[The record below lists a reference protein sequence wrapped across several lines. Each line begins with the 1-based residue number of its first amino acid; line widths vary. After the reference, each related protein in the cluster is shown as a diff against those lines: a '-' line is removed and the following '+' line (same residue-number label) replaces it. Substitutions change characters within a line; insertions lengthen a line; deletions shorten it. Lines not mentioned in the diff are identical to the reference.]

1 MNLTTALYANE
12 LKSLETTNLDSN
24 IQNLYVY
31 IYNIY
36 IYIYIYLYVHILYI
50 YIYTYTIIYIYI
62 YIHIHI
68 HRMADTALSPH
79 LP

>member
-36 IYIYIYLYVHILYI
+36 IYIYLYVHIHLHI
-50 YIYTYTIIYIYI
+50 YVYNHIYI
-62 YIHIHI
+62 YIHPYTYTQ
-68 HRMADTALSPH
+68 RMADTALSPH